1 MISTYRY
8 QATKVRKW
16 FHPED
21 TSSSFLVI
29 WKIFFPPWNSDEC
42 EDLLFNVRI
51 ILGLS
56 PCDRQNSH
64 GDILQGHSL
73 RISVFKVFQGPS
85 FSLFLFNSWVV
96 QNHTETATEGSKDGL
111 LHYVQEIGYF
121 QSSSWS
127 SQSRNYH
134 FQRCLAFPQNR

>member
-64 GDILQGHSL
+64 GDTLHSL
-73 RISVFKVFQGPS
+73 RILIFNVFQGPS

-96 QNHTETATEGSKDGL
+96 QNHTENCYRRLQRWLAPLCSGNWLFPVFILVQSVPQLPFSKMSC
-111 LHYVQEIGYF
+111 I
-121 QSSSWS
+121 
-127 SQSRNYH
+127 
-134 FQRCLAFPQNR
+134 PPK